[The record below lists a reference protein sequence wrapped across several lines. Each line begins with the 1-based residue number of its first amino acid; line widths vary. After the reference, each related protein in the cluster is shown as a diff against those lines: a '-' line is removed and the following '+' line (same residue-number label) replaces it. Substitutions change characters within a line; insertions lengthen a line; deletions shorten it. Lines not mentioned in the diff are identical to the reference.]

1 MARSIR
7 SGFWRANSQMTG
19 QPIELPTSVA
29 DSSSRSSMKA
39 AAAAARSGTSSG
51 WRARPLRPNPGR
63 SGTRVWN
70 SPARRSAVGT
80 RYRPERPK
88 PCRCI
93 ITGASGDGIDSR

>member
-51 WRARPLRPNPGR
+51 LEGAAAATEPGKVGDQGVELAGEALGR
-63 SGTRVWN
+63 RHQVPAGEAEAVQVHHHRRV
-70 SPARRSAVGT
+70 G
-80 RYRPERPK
+80 
-88 PCRCI
+88 
-93 ITGASGDGIDSR
+93 